1 MNTIAARLKHAREV
15 VRDLTQ
21 DQLAVLADVSQSTI
35 GNIEAGTRQGKGSLI
50 KIAKA
55 LRVSQDWLIDGD
67 GDMELA
73 PAQKPHTTNA
83 QNTVNLSS
91 VTVTFVPYLTKE
103 EAGMFR
109 EFLSGER
116 EPSRMEVISV
126 PKGME
131 DMRAFS
137 LTIDDDVMEPML
149 PKGVQVVIGA
159 GIDHR
164 SGDAVFI
171 SDGTSWLIRR
181 LIVDG
186 DSLYID
192 SPRTPPKPL
201 TWKIVGPVVSVIN
214 PVINLKERMK
224 GRV

>member
-1 MNTIAARLKHAREV
+1 METFAQRLQHAMNHVGVSISQLARELEV
-15 VRDLTQ
+15 SYQ
-21 DQLAVLADVSQSTI
+21 AVSKILKT
-35 GNIEAGTRQGKGSLI
+35 GKGSFS
-50 KIAKA
+50 AENTSKA
-55 LRVSQDWLIDGD
+55 ASFLSVTPDWLARNEGE
-67 GDMELA
+67 MTKNS
-73 PAQKPHTTNA
+73 PRTS

-91 VTVTFVPYLTKE
+91 VTVIFVPYLTKE
-103 EAGMFR
+103 EAGMYR
-109 EFLSGER
+109 EFLSEER
-116 EPSRMEVISV
+116 EPSRRDIFTV

-131 DMRAFS
+131 SMHAFS
-137 LTIDDDVMEPML
+137 LTIEDDVMEPML

-159 GIDHR
+159 GIEHQ

-171 SDGTSWLIRR
+171 SDGTNWLIRR

-214 PVINLKERMK
+214 PVVNLNERMK